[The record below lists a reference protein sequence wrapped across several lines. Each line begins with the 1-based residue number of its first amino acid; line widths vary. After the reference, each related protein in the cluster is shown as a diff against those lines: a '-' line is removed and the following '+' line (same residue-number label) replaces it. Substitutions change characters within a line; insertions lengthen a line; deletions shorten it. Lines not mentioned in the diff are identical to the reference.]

1 MSEETTLTQG
11 GSEAVAAIP
20 EVKIPKSDA
29 EASLSEAP
37 KVETTAKPEDE
48 ESEKRKNRTAAYIER
63 IKRERNEAIAE
74 LTRSR
79 QPTQPSTATKGA
91 DSDKEPTPED
101 FEWDLVAFNKAH
113 AKWAVASEFKRHEE
127 TNKREESQRKQ
138 VEVATSYNDRIADF
152 AADHPDFHEV
162 VSTIPY
168 QLGDEIQAAIMAHA
182 KGPEIAYH
190 LGINDD
196 DAFQLASIQP
206 QLATA
211 AVERI
216 AKRISGA
223 PKAEETTQ
231 TAAPPVAAPKPV
243 SQAPAP
249 VRTVSGRAPAE
260 TPQEKLTDD
269 QWYAKDRE
277 SRRKR

>member
-1 MSEETTLTQG
+1 MSEETTLPEG
-11 GSEAVAAIP
+11 GSETVAEIP
-20 EVKIPKSDA
+20 ETKVPKSDA
-29 EASLSEAP
+29 EASLSQVP
-37 KVETTAKPEDE
+37 KAETSPKPEDE
-48 ESEKRKNRTAAYIER
+48 EAEKRKNRTAAYIDR
-63 IKRERNEAIAE
+63 LKRERNEAIAAAA
-74 LTRSR
+74 RSQ
-79 QPTQPSTATKGA
+79 QPTPATTTARGA
-91 DSDKEPTPED
+91 EGDKEPTPED

-127 TNKREESQRKQ
+127 ASKRAESERKQ
-138 VEVATSYNDRIADF
+138 VELATSYNDRIADF

-206 QLATA
+206 NLAAA
-211 AVERI
+211 AVERL

-223 PKAEETTQ
+223 PKAAEPTQ
-231 TAAPPVAAPKPV
+231 TAPEPVAAPKPV

-249 VRTVSGRAPAE
+249 VRTVSGRAPAD
-260 TPQEKLTDD
+260 TPPEKLTDD